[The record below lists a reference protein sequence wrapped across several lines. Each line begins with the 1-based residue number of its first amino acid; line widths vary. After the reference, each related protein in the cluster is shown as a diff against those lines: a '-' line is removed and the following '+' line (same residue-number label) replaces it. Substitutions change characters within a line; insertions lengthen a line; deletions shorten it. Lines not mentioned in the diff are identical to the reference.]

1 MTALQKGRYSKYLR
15 PISVLLDLLVITLSA
30 YIFIIPTQVGIPFYY
45 LYQALAWLF
54 IAFFIGFYEVYRFTT
69 PAEIFTKIV
78 KQTIVFVL
86 LIIAYFPFFKEAQFS
101 GRAIVY
107 FFIAVFALTIFTK
120 FLLFYYL
127 KRYRIITGSNFRKAV
142 IVGYTQEAINLK
154 NLFEKRI
161 DYGYVFSGFF
171 SDKKHNAAIQGTI
184 EDLKKYVFDEKIDE
198 IYCSINELTNEQIK
212 DLVNFSDEHGFIIK
226 FIPDSKQIFSKN
238 LSINYYETFPVLS
251 LQKTALH
258 NIYVKIFKRLFDI
271 GFSLLVFILIL
282 SWLAPLL
289 ALLIKLES
297 RGPIFFKQGRPG
309 LNGEEFFC
317 YKFRS
322 MKINGMTEVE
332 ASKNDPRVTKI
343 GRFMRKTSIDEMP
356 QFLNVMKG
364 EMSIVGP
371 RPHLWSQNHKY
382 ASKIKKYMVRLY
394 VKPGI
399 TGLAQIKG
407 YRGEI
412 ETDADMINRIK
423 YDVFYIENW
432 SFALDI
438 KIIIQTIVNIFK
450 GEEKAY

>member
-1 MTALQKGRYSKYLR
+1 MVVAQRGRYSKYLR
-15 PISVLLDLLVITLSA
+15 PISVLLDLIVITLVA
-30 YIFIIPTQVGIPFYY
+30 FVYIIPTKVGIPFYY
-45 LYQALAWLF
+45 IYQTLAWLV
-54 IAFFIGFYEVYRFTT
+54 IAFFVGFYEVFRFTT
-69 PAEIFTKIV
+69 PAEIFAKIV
-78 KQTIVFVL
+78 KQIIVFVL
-86 LIIAYFPFFKEAQFS
+86 LVIAYFPFFKDAQFS
-101 GRAIVY
+101 GRAVIY
-107 FFIAVFALTIFTK
+107 YLGAVFILTIFTK

-154 NLFEKRI
+154 ALFEKRI
-161 DYGYVFSGFF
+161 DYGYVFAGFF
-171 SDKKHNAAIQGTI
+171 SEKKANPSILGNI
-184 EDLKKYVFDEKIDE
+184 EKLKKYVFDEKIDE
-198 IYCSINELTNEQIK
+198 IYCSISELSNEQIK

-238 LSINYYETFPVLS
+238 LTVNYYETFPVLT

-258 NIYVKIFKRLFDI
+258 NVYVKIFKRLFDI
-271 GFSLLVFILIL
+271 CFSLFVFIFIL

-289 ALLIKLES
+289 AFLIKIES
-297 RGPIFFKQGRPG
+297 KGPIFFKQGRPG

-322 MKINGMTEVE
+322 MKINGMTEIE

-356 QFLNVMKG
+356 QFLNVLKG

-382 ASKIKKYMVRLY
+382 ATRIKKYMVRLY

-412 ETDADMINRIK
+412 ETDTDMINRIK

-432 SFALDI
+432 SFALDL
-438 KIIIQTIVNIFK
+438 KIIVQTIVNIFK
-450 GEEKAY
+450 GEDKAY

>member
-1 MTALQKGRYSKYLR
+1 MVAAQKGRYSKYLR
-15 PISVLLDLLVITLSA
+15 PISVLLDLIVISLMA
-30 YIFIIPTQVGIPFYY
+30 LFYIIPTQVGIPFFYF
-45 LYQALAWLF
+45 YQGFAWLV
-54 IAFFIGFYEVYRFTT
+54 IAFFIGFYEVFRFTT
-69 PAEIFTKIV
+69 PAEIFAKIV

-86 LIIAYFPFFKEAQFS
+86 LVIAYFPFYKDAQFS
-101 GRAIVY
+101 GRAVFYY
-107 FFIAVFALTIFTK
+107 FAAVFALTIFTK

-127 KRYRIITGSNFRKAV
+127 KRYRIATGSNFRKAV
-142 IVGYTQEAINLK
+142 IVGYTAEAINLK
-154 NLFEKRI
+154 NLFDKRI
-161 DYGYVFSGFF
+161 DYGYVFSGYF
-171 SDKKHNAAIQGTI
+171 SDKKQNAEIIGKIQ
-184 EDLKKYVFDEKIDE
+184 DLKTFVFEEKIDE
-198 IYCSINELTNEQIK
+198 IYCSISELTNEQIK
-212 DLVNFSDEHGFIIK
+212 DLVNFSDDNNLTVK

-238 LSINYYETFPVLS
+238 LAVNYYETFPVLS

-258 NIYVKIFKRLFDI
+258 NIYVKIFKRIFDI
-271 GFSLLVFILIL
+271 AFSLFVFIFIL

-289 ALLIKLES
+289 ALLIKIES
-297 RGPIFFKQGRPG
+297 KGPIFFKQGRPG
-309 LNGEEFFC
+309 LNGDEFFC

-322 MKINGMTEVE
+322 MRINGMTESE
-332 ASKNDPRVTKI
+332 ASKNDPRVTRI

-356 QFLNVMKG
+356 QFLNVLKG

-382 ASKIKKYMVRLY
+382 STKIKKYMVRLY

-423 YDVFYIENW
+423 YDVFYIESW
-432 SFALDI
+432 SFALDL
-438 KIIIQTIVNIFK
+438 KIIIQTVVNIFK

>member
-1 MTALQKGRYSKYLR
+1 MVATQKGRYSKYLR
-15 PISVLLDLLVITLSA
+15 PISVLLDLMVITFAA
-30 YIFIIPTQVGIPFYY
+30 YIFIVPIKVGIP
-45 LYQALAWLF
+45 LYFVYQSSAWLV
-54 IAFFIGFYEVYRFTT
+54 IAFFVAFYEVFRFTT
-69 PAEIFTKIV
+69 PAEIFAKIV
-78 KQTIVFVL
+78 KQIIVFIL
-86 LIIAYFPFFKEAQFS
+86 LVIAYFPFYKQAEFS
-101 GRAIVY
+101 GRAVTY
-107 FFIAVFALTIFTK
+107 FLAMVFILTIFTK

-142 IVGYTQEAINLK
+142 IVGYTQEAINLR
-154 NLFEKRI
+154 NLFDKRI
-161 DYGYVFSGFF
+161 DYGYVFAGFF
-171 SDKKHNAAIQGTI
+171 SEKKSNPNIIGNI
-184 EDLKKYVFDEKIDE
+184 ETLKKYVFEEKIDE
-198 IYCSINELTNEQIK
+198 IYCSINELTNNQIK
-212 DLVNFSDEHGFIIK
+212 DLVNFSDEHNFIIK

-238 LSINYYETFPVLS
+238 LIINYYETFPVLS

-258 NIYVKIFKRLFDI
+258 NVYVKIFKRLFDI

-289 ALLIKLES
+289 ALLIKMES
-297 RGPIFFKQGRPG
+297 KGPIFFKQGRPG
-309 LNGEEFFC
+309 LNGKEFFC

-322 MKINGMTEVE
+322 MKINGMTEIE

-356 QFLNVMKG
+356 QFLNVLKG

-382 ASKIKKYMVRLY
+382 ATKITKYMVRLY

-412 ETDADMINRIK
+412 ETDTDMINRIK

-432 SFALDI
+432 SFALDV

-450 GEEKAY
+450 GEDKAY